1 MGLFKDEIV
10 ELFKFF
16 NRNGTVGKSLV
27 MIGKQDIYI
36 SKKVLMKIVD
46 SMDITGFNNEV
57 KEKIINGEDKID
69 SYDLFYMIGF
79 KEVHA
84 IDVSDFEGADIILDL
99 NETLPM
105 DYVDRFDYVLNG
117 GTLEHIFDIA
127 KAMNNI
133 TKLVKFGGSIC
144 HIAPAVGMVNHGFYS
159 ISPTFFVDFYK
170 KNDFLL
176 NEIKLEFLIRPNSDV
191 NEICSLYSGDI
202 RLIDDRN
209 ALNKYIKSIQMMKGG
224 DEVQLVCFATR
235 KTKNC
240 TYGYPLQGY
249 YEDIYKKIENTEF
262 NGANIDFSKLANDIV
277 KLAGRTALYGRGNM
291 FDLLMDELFKIG
303 GEKKVN
309 IVFDKDTRKCGR
321 NYRGIQVVYPVKQ
334 RILEGWNTIVIC
346 SLAYEK
352 EISNAVLEII
362 GDKCH
367 VITLSDYIIR

>member
-170 KNDFLL
+170 RNNFLL
-176 NEIKLEFLIRPNSDV
+176 DEIKLEFLIRPNSDV

-209 ALNKYIKSIQMMKGG
+209 ALNKYIKSIQMMEGG

-277 KLAGRTALYGRGNM
+277 KLAGRTALYGCGNM
-291 FDLLMDELFKIG
+291 FDLLLDELFKIG

-309 IVFDKDTRKCGR
+309 IVFDKDTRKCGI